1 LREFHARSGGNR
13 RFRLRK
19 TSLRSIGTSVAFDR
33 TCRTAIDEPD
43 APMEKPSTMAVRLAV
58 LASMFLAPAVAS
70 AAKATSRNFVV
81 NARSQEIAQQCA
93 EYAERYR
100 REKALEWLGY
110 ELPAWPTPCT
120 VDVKLTMGGAGG
132 ATSFDFDSG
141 VVRQQHM
148 SVEGPLHRILD
159 SVLPHEVTHT
169 VFAARFRRPLPR
181 WADEGGSVISEDREE
196 RARHD
201 LMVRQICRSGRLIPL
216 RRLFVLTEY
225 PRDVMA
231 LYAEGFSV
239 SNYLVGLKGR
249 RTFLDFVATGQSGGW
264 DPAIQQY
271 YGLAGVDALQER
283 WVEWLIQGVGTGADE
298 PVGPEAIAATKR
310 RGGTPTVE
318 RVVRGQSPSELE
330 WAPAIKPSNPIAERT
345 LAASEPRRRSN
356 SPADAGVAPA
366 RLPPGPPTP
375 VVTIPPVSAT
385 RIPDVASADDQSSQG
400 TLIPIAVGRARRT
413 HSSSEQ

>member
-1 LREFHARSGGNR
+1 MGV
-13 RFRLRK
+13 RF
-19 TSLRSIGTSVAFDR
+19 
-33 TCRTAIDEPD
+33 
-43 APMEKPSTMAVRLAV
+43 AV
-58 LASMFLAPAVAS
+58 LASVLLAPAVAS
-70 AAKATSRNFVV
+70 AAKAQSRNFIV

-169 VFAARFRRPLPR
+169 IFAARFRRPLPR
-181 WADEGGSVISEDREE
+181 WADEGGSVLSEDREE

-201 LMVRQICRSGRLIPL
+201 LMVRQICRTGRLIPL

-239 SNYLVGLKGR
+239 ANYLVGLKGR
-249 RTFLDFVATGQSGGW
+249 RTFLDFVATGQTGGW
-264 DPAIQQY
+264 DPAVQQY
-271 YGLAGVDALQER
+271 YGLNGVEALQER
-283 WVEWLIQGVGTGADE
+283 WVDWLIQGVGTGADE
-298 PVGPEAIAATKR
+298 PVNPQVIAATKR
-310 RGGTPTVE
+310 QGGTPNVE
-318 RVVRGQSPSELE
+318 RVVRGQTPSDLD
-330 WAPAIKPSNPIAERT
+330 WAPPIKPSNPAAGRT
-345 LAASEPRRRSN
+345 LAASDLRRRST
-356 SPADAGVAPA
+356 SPADGGVAPA
-366 RLPPGPPTP
+366 RLPPTLPAPSVAKPPA
-375 VVTIPPVSAT
+375 SAA
-385 RIPDVASADDQSSQG
+385 RIPDIAADDSSTGQG

-413 HSSSEQ
+413 HSVSDQ

>member
-1 LREFHARSGGNR
+1 MG
-13 RFRLRK
+13 
-19 TSLRSIGTSVAFDR
+19 
-33 TCRTAIDEPD
+33 
-43 APMEKPSTMAVRLAV
+43 VRLAV

-81 NARSQEIAQQCA
+81 TARSQEIAQQCV

-148 SVEGPLHRILD
+148 SVEGQLHRILD

-169 VFAARFRRPLPR
+169 IFAARFRRPLPR
-181 WADEGGSVISEDREE
+181 WADEGGSVLSEDREE

-239 SNYLVGLKGR
+239 SNYLVSLKGR
-249 RTFLDFVATGQSGGW
+249 RTFLDFVATGQNGGW
-264 DPAIQQY
+264 DQAIQQY
-271 YGLAGVDALQER
+271 YGLGGIDALQER
-283 WVEWLIQGVGTGADE
+283 WVDWLIQGVGTGADE
-298 PVGPEAIAATKR
+298 PANPPVLAATQR

-318 RVVRGQSPSELE
+318 RVVRGQAPSDLD
-330 WAPAIKPSNPIAERT
+330 WAPKIKPTNPNEGST
-345 LAASEPRRRSN
+345 LAASDPRRRSN
-356 SPADAGVAPA
+356 MPADGGVAPA
-366 RLPPGPPTP
+366 KLPPELPKP
-375 VVTIPPVSAT
+375 VVSKPTTTAT
-385 RIPDVASADDQSSQG
+385 RIPDVAAADDQSNGQG
-400 TLIPIAVGRARRT
+400 TLIPIAVGRARRSHT
-413 HSSSEQ
+413 MSEQ

>member
-1 LREFHARSGGNR
+1 MG
-13 RFRLRK
+13 
-19 TSLRSIGTSVAFDR
+19 
-33 TCRTAIDEPD
+33 
-43 APMEKPSTMAVRLAV
+43 VRIAV
-58 LASMFLAPAVAS
+58 LASVLLAPTVAS
-70 AAKATSRNFVV
+70 AARVQSRNFVV

-169 VFAARFRRPLPR
+169 IFAARFRRPLPR
-181 WADEGGSVISEDREE
+181 WADEGGCVLSEDREE

-239 SNYLVGLKGR
+239 ANYLVGMKGK
-249 RTFLDFVATGQSGGW
+249 RTFLDFVATGQTGGW
-264 DPAIQQY
+264 DAAIQQY
-271 YGLAGVDALQER
+271 YGLNGIEALQER
-283 WVEWLIQGVGTGADE
+283 WIDWLIQGVGTGADE
-298 PVGPEAIAATKR
+298 PAAGSPAVIAATQR
-310 RGGTPTVE
+310 RGGSANVE
-318 RVVRGQSPSELE
+318 RVVRGQSPSELD
-330 WAPAIKPSNPIAERT
+330 WATPTQPRSGVDQGAV
-345 LAASEPRRRSN
+345 AASDLRRRSTQV
-356 SPADAGVAPA
+356 ADGGVPPG
-366 RLPPGPPTP
+366 RLPPSPPRPSVAKPTNG
-375 VVTIPPVSAT
+375 AT
-385 RIPDVASADDQSSQG
+385 RIPDVAAADDSAPNHG
-400 TLIPIAVGRARRT
+400 TLIPIAVGRARR
-413 HSSSEQ
+413 SYLSND